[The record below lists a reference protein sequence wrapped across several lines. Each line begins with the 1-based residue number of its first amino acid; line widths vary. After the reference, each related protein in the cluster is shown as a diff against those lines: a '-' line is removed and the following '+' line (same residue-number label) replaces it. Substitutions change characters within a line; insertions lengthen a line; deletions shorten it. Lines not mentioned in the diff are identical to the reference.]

1 MISRRCSPQIA
12 VGAVAL
18 TLALHAPP
26 PLAAQRPVAEQR
38 GGQPRADTPQL
49 VVGVLASQDPTIGV
63 AAANAIRRRIQDQHT
78 ATDLYVVPKPKL
90 DQALLS
96 SGYNPDSALGPTDL
110 VALTKQVRGDYAL
123 SGTIERTKSGVRTLM
138 RLFTQT
144 GKEII
149 TEPLPP
155 MVGADFGDVA
165 KQVDRAVADALRAL
179 VFYHECAKSLAVRD
193 YTQALAAARQGLKL
207 RPESVALNLCVLS
220 ALVPTHASPDSI
232 IAVARVVIA
241 ADSENVIAWS
251 NLPPAYD
258 AKGDSARALDAAQT
272 LHRLD
277 PSDLKT
283 TLDLTDRL
291 ARAGRDSSALAV
303 IETALH
309 DAPENA
315 ELLRKQWQL
324 HLRLGEFSRA
334 LVSGAALIAADSS
347 AATSEYYDRQ
357 IRAASAAHDSVALRR
372 IATDAAARF
381 PRNTNPL
388 QILARDAIERGDFRG
403 SLSFAERM
411 LAVEPANEAA
421 WQLTIAAHIRMNATD
436 SAFAAGRRALAAGVS
451 KDVVGSAL
459 LALVAPS
466 LHDAQTDSSRAKWEA
481 VLGLVQVV
489 ESVAATQRSAF
500 YLGVSAFQVAT
511 DEIQSLAEM
520 AKRQSP
526 TRAQRQ
532 AACTSA
538 TLLEGLVRTVTIAM
552 PRGGKE
558 DPATAA
564 KILGA
569 MPNYSEF
576 VASMKQRSCR

>member
-1 MISRRCSPQIA
+1 MISRRWSPRVG

-18 TLALHAPP
+18 TLALNAPP
-26 PLAAQRPVAEQR
+26 LSAQRPAPEQR

-49 VVGVLASQDPTIGV
+49 VVAVLASPDPTIGV

-78 ATDLYVVPKPKL
+78 ATDLYVVPKPKI
-90 DQALLS
+90 DQALRS

-123 SGTIERTKSGVRTLM
+123 SGTIERTKSGVRTFI

-179 VFYHECAKSLAVRD
+179 TFYHECARSLAVRD

-220 ALVPTHASPDSI
+220 ALNPTHASPDSI
-232 IAVARVVIA
+232 IAVAAIVIA

-251 NLPPAYD
+251 NLPRAYD
-258 AKGDSARALDAAQT
+258 AKGDSARALDATQT
-272 LHRLD
+272 WHRLD
-277 PSDLKT
+277 PSDVT
-283 TLDLTDRL
+283 VTLDLADRL
-291 ARAGRDSSALAV
+291 ARAGRDSAALAV
-303 IETALH
+303 IDTALR
-309 DAPENA
+309 DAATNVD
-315 ELLRKQWQL
+315 LLRKQWQL
-324 HLRLGEFSRA
+324 HLRLNEFARA

-357 IRAASAAHDSVALRR
+357 IRVATAAHDSIALLR

-381 PRNTNPL
+381 PRNMNSL
-388 QILARDAIERGDFRG
+388 LVLARDAIARADFRAA
-403 SLSFAERM
+403 LSFAGRM

-421 WQLTIAAHIRMNATD
+421 WQFTMAAHTRMNAPD
-436 SAFAAGRRALAAGVS
+436 SAFAAGRRALAAGLAN
-451 KDVVGSAL
+451 DLVGTAL
-459 LALVAPS
+459 LATVSPALN
-466 LHDAQTDSSRAKWEA
+466 DAQKDPSRAKWEA
-481 VLGLVQVV
+481 VLN
-489 ESVAATQRSAF
+489 AAQKVDSIAPTQRSAF

-520 AKRQSP
+520 AKRTSP
-526 TRAQRQ
+526 TRPQRQ

-538 TLLEGLVRTVTIAM
+538 TRLEDLVRTVMIAI

-558 DPATAA
+558 NPETAA
-564 KILGA
+564 KIMGA

-576 VASMKQRSCR
+576 VASMKQRNCR